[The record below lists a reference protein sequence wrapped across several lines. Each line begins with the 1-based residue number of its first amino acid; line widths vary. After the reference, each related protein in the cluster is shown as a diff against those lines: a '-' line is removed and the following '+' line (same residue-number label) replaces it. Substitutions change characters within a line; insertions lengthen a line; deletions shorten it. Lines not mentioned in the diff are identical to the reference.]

1 MTEILINTIV
11 QHHVCRIFQDT
22 AHMLGVA
29 VITIPDADAAR
40 LNRAAAELE
49 EVLTHYIQANSE
61 TVES

>member
-1 MTEILINTIV
+1 
-11 QHHVCRIFQDT
+11 
-22 AHMLGVA
+22 MLGVA